1 MAKYATEKRRVLLEF
16 LEASTHK
23 SFSAQQAYE
32 ALKMQE
38 ISKSAIYRNL
48 AQLEKE
54 GLLCRV
60 TDKDHKETLYQYMN
74 PAHCADLL
82 HIVCKTCDQTF
93 HINRHISQMFINMVK
108 DDSHFTISPHT
119 SLLYG
124 ICENC
129 SQQVEST

>member
-1 MAKYATEKRRVLLEF
+1 MAKYTTEKRRILLEF
-16 LEASTHK
+16 LESSTHK
-23 SFSAQQAYE
+23 SFSAQQAYD
-32 ALKMQE
+32 ALKMQD

-60 TDKDHKETLYQYMN
+60 TDNDHKETLYQYMN
-74 PAHCADLL
+74 PTQCADLL
-82 HIVCKTCDQTF
+82 HIVCKTCNQTF

-108 DDSHFTISPHT
+108 DDSHFNISVHT

-124 ICENC
+124 TCESCTQKIEN
-129 SQQVEST
+129 S